1 MSHRQ
6 LAFIYEHPAPPGRHP
21 FIQLLLRPLGA
32 QFDEEMMDSL
42 ASWWFDMIGLKF
54 HDVEP
59 HTIDYHVGWDDPR
72 DIDVHVPGGDM
83 AAAWAP
89 VLPPGVSLCP
99 RTGHMT
105 GTLPEGPWDWT
116 VHIGPQVKYD
126 SLGGN
131 GTVAEQGL
139 YIGAL
144 EDRAEV
150 PVQPQ
155 ASAEDL
161 SIDELE
167 ELLARK
173 REEEGTDGS

>member
-1 MSHRQ
+1 MHRQ
-6 LAFIYEHPAPPGRHP
+6 LAFMYEHPAPPGRHP
-21 FIQLLLRPLGA
+21 YIQLLLHPLGM
-32 QFDEEMMDSL
+32 QLDEEMMDDL
-42 ASWWFDMIGLKF
+42 ITYLVDMVGMKF

-59 HTIDYHVGWDDPR
+59 HTVDYHVGWDDPR
-72 DIDVHVPGGDM
+72 EVDVMVPGGDL
-83 AAAWAP
+83 AAVWSP
-89 VLPPGVSLCP
+89 ILPPGLYLDP
-99 RTGHMT
+99 RTGHMV

-116 VHIGPQVKYD
+116 VHVGPQVKYD

-131 GTVAEQGL
+131 GSLAEQGL

-150 PVQPQ
+150 PLQ
-155 ASAEDL
+155 AQAAAEDL